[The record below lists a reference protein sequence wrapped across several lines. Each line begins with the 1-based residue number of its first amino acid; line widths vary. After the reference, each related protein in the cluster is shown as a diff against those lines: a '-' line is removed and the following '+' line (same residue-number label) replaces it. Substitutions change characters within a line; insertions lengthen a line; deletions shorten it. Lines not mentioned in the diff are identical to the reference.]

1 MNDTDT
7 AAHADGHTQ
16 SDTDTSVDYTPPARR
31 ADSGTPEEGE
41 DSLIRGGRRYSV
53 ANQRGKA
60 RAKLRYI
67 ESNHSSKGC
76 RFF

>member
-7 AAHADGHTQ
+7 AAHADGHKQ
-16 SDTDTSVDYTPPARR
+16 SDTDTSVDNTSPARR
-31 ADSGTPEEGE
+31 AEPRTPEEGQG
-41 DSLIRGGRRYSV
+41 SLVRSGRRYTVS
-53 ANQRGKA
+53 NQRGKA